1 MPDFRHRRHST
12 DMRRIPPIHALLLA
26 ALLLLAQLQGVM
38 HGISH
43 LSDQGGVH
51 DVAATHAL
59 VCPDCAAFA
68 QAGAAPVPVMS
79 AALLDPPADIVIVA
93 SALLCG
99 AATTPACYQSRA
111 PPSAHA

>member
-1 MPDFRHRRHST
+1 
-12 DMRRIPPIHALLLA
+12 MRRILPIHALLVA

-43 LSDQGGVH
+43 LGNQSGVP

-93 SALLCG
+93 SALLC
-99 AATTPACYQSRA
+99 AAAAAASCYQSRA
-111 PPSAHA
+111 PPHAYA